1 MYTMR
6 EDCPIAF
13 ATEVVGKKEAPP
25 ELGETWQLCVP
36 TSAQDARK
44 HGCSLISQVTT
55 TSEAQ
60 SSWFGPAMLGGAS

>member
-13 ATEVVGKKEAPP
+13 ATEVVGKKRHPQNWAKV
-25 ELGETWQLCVP
+25 GKCVP
-36 TSAQDARK
+36 TSAQQDARK
-44 HGCSLISQVTT
+44 HECSSLISQVTS

-60 SSWFGPAMLGGAS
+60 S